1 MLGAIVSGDLRVEF
15 FRSAD
20 RVAHRVLF
28 RGVPI
33 AESIEGTPDED
44 WPASP
49 PFQEVHF
56 ERVQLK
62 TRREPGDI
70 GFLVGMAGR
79 SHWSASVEPRGPAS
93 IAWEV
98 ACRLHGPPEWLGVR
112 YRLLV
117 PCVQEREDTVLCRA
131 KKFVPVVTRYLRFT
145 LDATTTKTIAIS
157 SEGEFDLQGD
167 ELSLR
172 FPTDDGAYPRTQ
184 LLSYQIDT
192 VLLAAAR

>member
-1 MLGAIVSGDLRVEF
+1 MLGAIVSGELRVEF
-15 FRSAD
+15 FRSSD
-20 RVAHRVLF
+20 RVAHRIVF

-33 AESIEGTPDED
+33 AESIEGTPSED

-62 TRREPGDI
+62 REPGDI

-79 SHWSASVEPRGPAS
+79 SHWSASVEPREPAR

-117 PCVQEREDTVLCRA
+117 PCVQEREDTVLRRA
-131 KKFVPVVTRYLRFT
+131 ETFVPVVMRYLRFT
-145 LDATTTKTIAIS
+145 LDATTTKTIAVS
-157 SEGEFDLQGD
+157 SEGEFALHAN
-167 ELSLR
+167 ELSLQ
-172 FPTDDGAYPRTQ
+172 FPKDDGAYPHTQ
-184 LLSYQIDT
+184 LLSYQIGT
-192 VLLAAAR
+192 VLVAAAR